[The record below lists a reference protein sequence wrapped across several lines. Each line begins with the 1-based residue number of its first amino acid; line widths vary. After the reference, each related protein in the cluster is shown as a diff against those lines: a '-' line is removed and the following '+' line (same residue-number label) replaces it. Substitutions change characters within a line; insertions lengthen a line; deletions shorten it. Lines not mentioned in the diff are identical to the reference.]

1 MIMYNDIYKEWNNF
15 IMSMSNTIDKQV
27 VSEGYYSNDS
37 GEGLGY
43 WNSLMLNALVNE
55 IEKGNLVL
63 NDYSKEDLLM
73 RVKESYADSDRD
85 YSLNEKTKTFINQLM
100 C

>member
-1 MIMYNDIYKEWNNF
+1 MDKEWKNF
-15 IMSMSNTIDKQV
+15 ISLMSNTIDKQV
-27 VSEGYYSNDS
+27 LSEGYYSNDS

-63 NDYSKEDLLM
+63 NNYNKQDLLK
-73 RVKESYADSDRD
+73 RVECSYADSDRD
-85 YSLNEKTKTFINQLM
+85 YSLNEQTKTFIKEVSNE
-100 C
+100 

>member
-1 MIMYNDIYKEWNNF
+1 MDKEWKNF
-15 IMSMSNTIDKQV
+15 ISLMSNTIDKQV
-27 VSEGYYSNDS
+27 LSEGYYSNDS

-63 NDYSKEDLLM
+63 NNYSKQDLLK
-73 RVKESYADSDRD
+73 RVECSYADSDRD
-85 YSLNEKTKTFINQLM
+85 YSLNEQTKTFIKEVSNE
-100 C
+100 

>member
-1 MIMYNDIYKEWNNF
+1 MNMYNDIYKEWNNF

-73 RVKESYADSDRD
+73 RVEESYADSDRD
-85 YSLNEKTKTFINQLM
+85 YSLNEKTKTFINQLI
-100 C
+100 